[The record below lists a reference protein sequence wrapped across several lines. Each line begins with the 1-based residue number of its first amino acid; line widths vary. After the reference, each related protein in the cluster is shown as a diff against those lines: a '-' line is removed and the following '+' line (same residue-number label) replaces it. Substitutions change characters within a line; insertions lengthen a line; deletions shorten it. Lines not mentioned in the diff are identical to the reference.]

1 MLEIDGSTLE
11 GGGQILRTAVA
22 LSVILKKPCRIF
34 NIRQGRKK
42 PGLATQHLL
51 GIRALSQFCNGSLQG
66 DDLGSEQIQFHPGSN
81 YRKHIS
87 INIPTAGSISLV
99 LQTLIPPALF
109 VHSTDP
115 QKNPVKIS
123 FNGGATDTFFS
134 PTIDYFQYVFLK
146 LLEKMGGKVKINILK
161 RGYYPEGGAKLEI
174 EIFPSQLKQINL
186 TKRESFK
193 KISVISGASE
203 LLKNKKVAER
213 QIAGLREIFGKLKL
227 PIEEKVEYY
236 QTQCPG
242 SQICLIADFENTVM
256 GIDNLGK
263 LGKRAEDVGK
273 EAALELL
280 KEQKS
285 EACLD
290 KRLADQILPYLALIP
305 KKSQITVSEITNHC
319 KTNIWVIEKFIEGKF
334 ETKGNLIRW
343 TPAG

>member
-42 PGLATQHLL
+42 PGLAAQHLL

-87 INIPTAGSISLV
+87 INIPTAGSITLV

-109 VHSTDP
+109 AHSIDL

-242 SQICLIADFENTVM
+242 SQICLIADFENTAM